1 MIHSDFHLFDSE
13 LLVTSRNSH
22 ENAEELHDWGERIHI
37 VVVDSEG
44 GGGVRHFRIEF
55 QGGEHL
61 RARVDPR
68 VSGGAILAAQRVDP
82 YLERPAQACVG
93 AHLRRI
99 RFGELS
105 FRESGYLASEREII
119 SVVGFLAALPCF
131 QDAVFN
137 FAGGAVPLPPFCF
150 AFDEISERVIGLR
163 LFDVACHGDGR
174 IRIAAVDFVECLH
187 GFRRQRDAG
196 AEGRSGK

>member
-1 MIHSDFHLFDSE
+1 MDADIILDQPDTLDRHGHVHL
-13 LLVTSRNSH
+13 
-22 ENAEELHDWGERIHI
+22 
-37 VVVDSEG
+37 
-44 GGGVRHFRIEF
+44 
-55 QGGEHL
+55 
-61 RARVDPR
+61 
-68 VSGGAILAAQRVDP
+68 LAAQRVDP

-137 FAGGAVPLPPFCF
+137 FAGGATCRAEDQVSGCDHHRSVPL
-150 AFDEISERVIGLR
+150 
-163 LFDVACHGDGR
+163 
-174 IRIAAVDFVECLH
+174 
-187 GFRRQRDAG
+187 
-196 AEGRSGK
+196 